1 MESAIQL
8 SASDRLYI
16 KRIIAWE
23 WIRCLVSPR
32 HAATTWLRI
41 DPKVEQRILLILK
54 RAVIALFVAVVF
66 VIGMGVGE
74 LRMLHHI
81 NTQQAQPTQIHLR
94 AGERS
99 V

>member
-8 SASDRLYI
+8 SASDRLYV

-41 DPKVEQRILLILK
+41 DQRVEQKYLMVLK
-54 RAVIALFVAVVF
+54 GAVIALFVAVVF
-66 VIGMGVGE
+66 VMGMGVGE

-81 NTQQAQPTQIHLR
+81 NTQQAQPTHIHLR